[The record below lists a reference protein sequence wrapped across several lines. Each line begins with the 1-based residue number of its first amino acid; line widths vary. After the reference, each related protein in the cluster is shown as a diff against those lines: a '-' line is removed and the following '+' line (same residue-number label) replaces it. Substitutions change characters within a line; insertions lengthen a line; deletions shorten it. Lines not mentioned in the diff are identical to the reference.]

1 MKVELTINGEKQ
13 ELALVGR
20 RVAARYKRRFG
31 GRISYLTLIT
41 PEGLFDK
48 LYDTN
53 GTLRA
58 IVGEISDDF
67 QETTGVHWH
76 A

>member
-1 MKVELTINGEKQ
+1 MKVELTIDGERR
-13 ELALVGR
+13 EFPFVSR

-31 GRISYLTLIT
+31 GRISYLVLLTQQGI
-41 PEGLFDK
+41 FDK

-58 IVGEISDDF
+58 IVGEISD
-67 QETTGVHWH
+67 ETDD
-76 A
+76 